1 MGLSVAIA
9 GGIVMVTIML
19 VMLAIPNM
27 VSTIFSIG
35 EVNSI
40 SSKVDDSVSKTN
52 INVDAIITKVGSP
65 RVNFTLTNTGSTTLW
80 DYNNFNVLAEY
91 TGAVSGK
98 RTEPLSLW
106 SANPNGQCLGVVPPA
121 GQWCIQSILNDVAS
135 PKLINSNEQASI
147 WTTLNE
153 NLANSVAVVTVG
165 TDNGVTFTTINNS
178 TSLTYYVLTSNRT
191 NSNPA
196 VGVYVTAF
204 SIPLTANSGNVVE
217 GTLVASTNTG
227 GDAIQ
232 VRGRTDNAATNG
244 NCFFSTPIAVVGAPE
259 FDTIQVAAAPLDTA
273 VAAFPFIP
281 INAPIPIK
289 VQCAVKT
296 GPTPGSLFIEFQPEV
311 AGTSTISAGSYIQ
324 KSP

>member
-80 DYNNFNVLAEY
+80 DYNHFNVLAEY

-98 RTEPLSLW
+98 RTESLSLW
-106 SANPNGQCLGVVPPA
+106 SANPNAECLGVVPPA
-121 GQWCIQSILNDVAS
+121 GQWCIQSILNDVAN
-135 PKLINSNEQASI
+135 PKLLNSNEKASI
-147 WTTLNE
+147 WTRLNE
-153 NLANSVAVVTVG
+153 NLANSVAIVTAG
-165 TDNGVTFTTINNS
+165 TDNGVTFTTANNS
-178 TSLTYYVLTSNRT
+178 TSLTTFILNANLTNA
-191 NSNPA
+191 NNA
-196 VGVYVTAF
+196 AYVTAF
-204 SIPLTANSGNVVE
+204 TIPLTASSGNVVT
-217 GTLVASTNTG
+217 GTLIASSNVAG
-227 GDAIQ
+227 QAVQ
-232 VRGRTDNAATNG
+232 VRGRTDNAGTVGFCYSATVTAAGATVIAN
-244 NCFFSTPIAVVGAPE
+244 IAVS
-259 FDTIQVAAAPLDTA
+259 AAPADSGV
-273 VAAFPFIP
+273 VALIAANSQFPIM
-281 INAPIPIK
+281 I
-289 VQCAVKT
+289 QCTVRT
-296 GPTPGSLFIEFQPEV
+296 GPTPGSLFIEFQPEAGV
-311 AGTSTISAGSYIQ
+311 ATTAEIKKGSYMI